1 MLEIIPITA
10 LKDNYI
16 WVLKNNKNRH
26 AVIVDPSEPEP
37 VLKFIKT
44 EGLIP
49 IAILITHHHWDHVGG
64 IAGLTSEYNLPV
76 YTPKKELVKGSTK
89 LLAEGDIVNLPEL
102 DLNFSVLD
110 VPGHTAGAIAYYS
123 EKMLFSGDTLFTAGC
138 GRLFE
143 GTPEQ
148 MYRSLSKLKELPDD
162 TLVYCG
168 HEYTVSNLQFATS
181 VEKNNKIIQKR
192 LETAKQSRKG
202 KKPTVP
208 ATLKIEKQTNP
219 FLRCEEKSV
228 VDAASLREGKKL
240 ADSIEVF
247 ATIRRWKD
255 SF

>member
-1 MLEIIPITA
+1 M
-10 LKDNYI
+10 
-16 WVLKNNKNRH
+16 
-26 AVIVDPSEPEP
+26 
-37 VLKFIKT
+37 
-44 EGLIP
+44 
-49 IAILITHHHWDHVGG
+49 
-64 IAGLTSEYNLPV
+64 
-76 YTPKKELVKGSTK
+76 VKGSTK

-192 LETAKQSRKG
+192 LETAKQSRKE

-219 FLRCEEKSV
+219 FLRL
-228 VDAASLREGKKL
+228 SL
-240 ADSIEVF
+240 IH
-247 ATIRRWKD
+247 I
-255 SF
+255 